1 MTWVTVYSAICLI
14 FSSILEKKL
23 LDDHLGTYI
32 EGLHV
37 VYVRL
42 IRDIYEPIEIL

>member
-1 MTWVTVYSAICLI
+1 V
-14 FSSILEKKL
+14 
-23 LDDHLGTYI
+23 GTYI